1 MCHVPVC
8 CRFDPQE
15 EFMRNLKLAAGAAIL
30 CSTLVAGATSA
41 MADWATAAN
50 CHDMAEQ
57 VKSALAANAQSPNY
71 QEAEKERSNG
81 LSFCS
86 ESFYQ
91 YGINHY
97 SHALTLLGVT
107 KS

>member
-1 MCHVPVC
+1 
-8 CRFDPQE
+8 
-15 EFMRNLKLAAGAAIL
+15 MRNLKLAAGVAIL
-30 CSTLVAGATSA
+30 CSTLAAATTSA
-41 MADWATAAN
+41 LADSATAAS

-57 VKSALAANAQSPNY
+57 VSAALAANAQSPNY
-71 QEAEKERSNG
+71 QEAVKEKNNG
-81 LSFCS
+81 LSFCT

-97 SHALTLLGVT
+97 NHALSLLGAS